1 MGLKLNEVLNKGG
14 LEGVVLES
22 LDLWQVQ
29 GLHCNCSP
37 CSSLSARLLLPFFF
51 FLDQIPH
58 KATWIVWVIF
68 NTVDYKAR
76 GVFCARGY
84 CTVILSCN
92 IVKPDNCIFIAR
104 VSGGPQRWAYVTIIN
119 PWGNCPCYPSFCR
132 QRQGPFSVCDGLCW
146 DLGLQEGLGFSA
158 IASTGDA
165 C

>member
-37 CSSLSARLLLPFFF
+37 CSPVSPFAF

-58 KATWIVWVIF
+58 KAAWIVGVIF
-68 NTVDYKAR
+68 NTVDYKSR
-76 GVFCARGY
+76 GVFCTRGCY
-84 CTVILSCN
+84 TVILSCN

-104 VSGGPQRWAYVTIIN
+104 VPGGPQKWVNVTIIN
-119 PWGNCPCYPSFCR
+119 PWGNCPCYPVFVDRDKVPSLCVMVSAGTRGCR
-132 QRQGPFSVCDGLCW
+132 RAWVFLP
-146 DLGLQEGLGFSA
+146 
-158 IASTGDA
+158 
-165 C
+165 